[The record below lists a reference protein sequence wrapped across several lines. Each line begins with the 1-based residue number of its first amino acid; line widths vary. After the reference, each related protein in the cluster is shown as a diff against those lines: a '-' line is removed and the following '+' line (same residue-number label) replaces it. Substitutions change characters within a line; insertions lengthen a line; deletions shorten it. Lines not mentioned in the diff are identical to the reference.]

1 MDMRKLRSKGTK
13 YELPGN
19 NLRDEAQIYERHHNR
34 IEDDREIAVFYLY
47 GGFRG
52 NGLYFMVGE
61 ILNQG
66 GERLQN
72 PSTPRLSTTT
82 IFLKTIKERRLV
94 LQVLL
99 YNFTSTD

>member
-1 MDMRKLRSKGTK
+1 M
-13 YELPGN
+13 N
-19 NLRDEAQIYERHHNR
+19 
-34 IEDDREIAVFYLY
+34 VFAWLAA
-47 GGFRG
+47 
-52 NGLYFMVGE
+52 NTMVGE

-72 PSTPRLSTTT
+72 PSTPQAVNK

-99 YNFTSTD
+99 YNATSTD

>member
-1 MDMRKLRSKGTK
+1 
-13 YELPGN
+13 
-19 NLRDEAQIYERHHNR
+19 
-34 IEDDREIAVFYLY
+34 
-47 GGFRG
+47 
-52 NGLYFMVGE
+52 MVGE

-82 IFLKTIKERRLV
+82 TIFLKTIKERRLV

-99 YNFTSTD
+99 YNATSID